1 MNNLK
6 TTEFTKVLSILT
18 VKGQK
23 SNFNETFTSL
33 APGFDVPH
41 TFGKRGS
48 DLSHWW
54 WKRLQ
59 FHCAPTRGAIMAN
72 CAAKN
77 LVEGHGV

>member
-6 TTEFTKVLSILT
+6 TTEFTKVLSVLT

-33 APGFDVPH
+33 APGFDVYP
-41 TFGKRGS
+41 TFGKRGTA
-48 DLSHWW
+48 LSNGR

-59 FHCAPTRGAIMAN
+59 FHSAPTRGAITAN
-72 CAAKN
+72 CAATN
-77 LVEGHGV
+77 LVAGDGV